1 MSPRQSISVAP
12 GRRGT
17 ERRGVAAA
25 LAALLAAGG
34 ALDTAAEPLVIEARP
49 VALNP
54 ADPTQT
60 RVGALVYLGGLELT
74 SPDARFGGLS
84 GLAIDAGN
92 GRLLAVTDHGHWVAA
107 RLVLDGDGA
116 PIGIAEGEIA
126 PIRDHG
132 GRLLSGSWGD
142 AEDIVRLAD
151 GRLAVSFERQ
161 HRVALYAAD
170 APLSGGR
177 AVRLEPPRR
186 LAWAPNNGGIEALTE
201 VSPGRLLAVTEG
213 LYAGDGRLRGWLL
226 SAPDGTDGA
235 AADPA
240 DATALFYATEGAYQ
254 PTALATP
261 PGGDVLALERRYT
274 VADGPS
280 ARLLRITGA
289 AIFPGATLAGV
300 ELARLA
306 KPLTVDNFEG
316 LAVGRDASG
325 RVIVTIISDDNFNP
339 LQRTLLLRFHLIG

>member
-1 MSPRQSISVAP
+1 MSPRRSISVAP

-17 ERRGVAAA
+17 KRRGVAAA

-54 ADPTQT
+54 AGPTQT
-60 RVGALVYLGGLELT
+60 RVGALVYLGGIELT

-84 GLAIDAGN
+84 GLEIDAGN

-177 AVRLEPPRR
+177 AARLEPPRR

-235 AADPA
+235 AADP
-240 DATALFYATEGAYQ
+240 TALFYATEGAYQ

-325 RVIVTIISDDNFNP
+325 RVIVTIISDNNFNP
-339 LQRTLLLRFHLIG
+339 LQRTLLLRFHLID